1 MAEKHTFEETTGY
14 TVSDYVEN
22 PYKRA
27 RVDQTVAAVDPN
39 VYQTGRYY
47 AEPSRVIHIRS
58 VADEATEQDILQSFG
73 QYGKI
78 S

>member
-14 TVSDYVEN
+14 ASNEYSEN

-27 RVDQTVAAVDPN
+27 RVDNTLEYGG
-39 VYQTGRYY
+39 YQGRHY
-47 AEPSRVIHIRS
+47 AEPSCVVHIRG

-78 S
+78 A

>member
-1 MAEKHTFEETTGY
+1 MAEKHAFEETTGY
-14 TVSDYVEN
+14 ASNEYQDN

-27 RVDQTVAAVDPN
+27 RVDPSLDELILQ
-39 VYQTGRYY
+39 GRHY
-47 AEPSRVIHIRS
+47 AEPSRVVHIRG

-78 S
+78 A

>member
-1 MAEKHTFEETTGY
+1 MAEKHAFEDTTGY
-14 TVSDYVEN
+14 TVSDYAEN

-27 RVDQTVAAVDPN
+27 RVDPTAGAVDTTA
-39 VYQTGRYY
+39 YQTGRYY

-78 S
+78 A